1 MAWQDRGI
9 VTSNPVTLKDQ
20 YNSKLVTAADAVKC
34 IQSGNDVVVAFG
46 AAETP
51 ILLDA
56 MANRKDE
63 LRDVRVHQMIPMTP
77 AKYLE
82 PGMEKNFTHVS
93 WFTSGASRN
102 GVQTGRFDIM
112 PNYFYLSP
120 RLFAEYVEVDVLMVT
135 VSPMDRYGFFSFGT
149 SIDYTTTVA
158 QKAKKI
164 ILVVN
169 PNMPRTHGNTFIHV
183 TQADYLVE
191 DNSPLPEIAAKELSP
206 EDIAIGQF
214 VAEHIEDG
222 STLQLGIGKI
232 PNAVAQALLAK
243 KNLGIH
249 SEILTDGMVDLIEA
263 GAVNNNAKS
272 IHFGKAV
279 ACAALGTKKLYNFIN
294 DNPMF
299 ELHPVSYTNNPNI
312 IGKNIKLVS
321 INATVEVDLLGQ
333 CASETIG
340 PVQYSGTGGQVDFV
354 RGAVQAPGGKAF
366 IVLHST
372 AKGKSK
378 IVPMFREGTV
388 ITTSKNDVDYVVTEY
403 GVAKLSGRTFKQR
416 AESLI
421 NIAHPD
427 HRPELREAAK
437 KMGLLL

>member
-1 MAWQDRGI
+1 MAWQDRGF
-9 VTSNPVTLKDQ
+9 VTSNPDLLKDQ
-20 YNSKLVTAADAVKC
+20 YHARLVTAATAVEC
-34 IQSGNDVVVAFG
+34 IKPNNDVVVAFG
-46 AAETP
+46 VAETP
-51 ILLDA
+51 VLLDA
-56 MANRKDE
+56 MANRKDQ
-63 LRDVRVHQMIPMTP
+63 LREVRIHQMIPMRP

-82 PGMEKNFTHVS
+82 PGMDEHFTHVS
-93 WFTSGASRN
+93 WFTSGTSRN
-102 GVQTGRFDIM
+102 GVQSGRFDIM
-112 PNYFYLSP
+112 PNYFSLSP
-120 RLFAEYVEVDVLMVT
+120 RMFAEFIEVDVLMAT
-135 VSPMDRYGFFSFGT
+135 VSPMDKYGFFSFGT

-158 QKAKKI
+158 EKAKKI

-183 TQADYLVE
+183 TQTDFLVE
-191 DNSPLPEIAAKELSP
+191 DDSPLPEIPSLTP
-206 EDIAIGQF
+206 GTEDLAIGQL
-214 VAEHIEDG
+214 VADLIEDG

-232 PNAVAQALLAK
+232 PNAVAQALLTK

-263 GAVNNNAKS
+263 GAVTNNAKS
-272 IHFGKAV
+272 IHRGKAL
-279 ACAALGTKKLYNFIN
+279 ACAALGTKKLYDFLN

-312 IGKNIKLVS
+312 IGKNIKMVS

-340 PVQYSGTGGQVDFV
+340 PIQYSGTGGQVDFV
-354 RGAVQAPGGKAF
+354 RGAVQAPEGKAF

-372 AKGKSK
+372 VKGKSK

-388 ITTSKNDVDYVVTEY
+388 ITTSKNDVDYIVTEY

-416 AESLI
+416 AEALI

-427 HRPELREAAK
+427 HRPELREQAK
-437 KMGLLL
+437 KMGLV

>member
-1 MAWQDRGI
+1 MAWQDRGK
-9 VTSNPVTLKDQ
+9 VTSNPQVLRDQ
-20 YNSKLVTAADAVKC
+20 YNSKLVSAAEAVKG
-34 IQSGNDVVVAFG
+34 IKSDNDVVVAFG
-46 AAETP
+46 VAETP

-56 MANRKDE
+56 MADRKEE
-63 LRDVRVHQMIPMTP
+63 LRDVRIHQMIPMRP
-77 AKYLE
+77 SKYLQ
-82 PGMEKNFTHVS
+82 PGMEKHFSHVS

-120 RLFAEYVEVDVLMVT
+120 RLFAEYIEVDILMAT
-135 VSPMDRYGFFSFGT
+135 VSPMDKFGFFSFGA

-164 ILVVN
+164 MLVVN

-183 TQADYLVE
+183 TQTDYLVE
-191 DNSPLPEIAAKELSP
+191 DDSPLPELPSKDMGP
-206 EDIAIGQF
+206 EDLAIGQH
-214 VAEHIEDG
+214 VAELVEDG

-232 PNAVAQALLAK
+232 PNAVAQALLTK
-243 KNLGIH
+243 QNLGIH
-249 SEILTDGMVDLIEA
+249 SEILTDGMVDLMEA
-263 GAVNNNAKS
+263 GAVTNNAKS
-272 IHFGKAV
+272 IHFGKSL
-279 ACAALGTKKLYNFIN
+279 ACAALGTKRLYDFIN

-299 ELHPVSYTNNPNI
+299 ELHPVSYTNNPNT
-312 IGKNIKLVS
+312 IGKNIKMVS

-340 PVQYSGTGGQVDFV
+340 PIQYSGTGGQVDFV

-372 AKGKSK
+372 VKNKSK

-388 ITTSKNDVDYVVTEY
+388 ITTSKNDVDYIVTEY

-416 AESLI
+416 AEALI

-437 KMGLLL
+437 KMGLL

>member
-1 MAWQDRGI
+1 MAWQDRGN
-9 VTSNPVTLKDQ
+9 VTSNPVLLRDQ
-20 YNSKLVTAADAVKC
+20 YKAKNVSAAEAVKC
-34 IQSGNDVVVAFG
+34 IRPDNDVVIAFG
-46 AAETP
+46 VAETP
-51 ILLDA
+51 VLLDA
-56 MANRKDE
+56 MVSRKDE
-63 LRDVRVHQMIPMTP
+63 LQDVRIHQMIPMRP
-77 AKYLE
+77 AKYLQ
-82 PGMEKNFTHVS
+82 PGMEEHFTHVS
-93 WFTSGASRN
+93 WFTSGASRS

-120 RLFAEYVEVDVLMVT
+120 RLFAEYIEVDVLMAT

-183 TQADYLVE
+183 TQADFVVE
-191 DNSPLPEIAAKELSP
+191 DDAPLPELPAKEPGP
-206 EDIAIGQF
+206 EDMAIGHY
-214 VAEHIEDG
+214 VADLIEDG

-232 PNAVAQALLAK
+232 PNAVAKALLSK
-243 KNLGIH
+243 NNLGIH
-249 SEILTDGMVDLIEA
+249 SEILTDGMVDLMEA

-272 IHFGKAV
+272 IHHGKAL
-279 ACAALGTKKLYNFIN
+279 ACAALGTKKLYDFIN

-312 IGKNIKLVS
+312 IGKNIKMVS

-340 PVQYSGTGGQVDFV
+340 PIQYSGTGGQVDFV
-354 RGAVQAPGGKAF
+354 RGAVQSPGGKAF

-372 AKGKSK
+372 VKNKSR

-388 ITTSKNDVDYVVTEY
+388 ITTSKNDVDYIVTEY
-403 GVAKLSGRTFKQR
+403 GVAKLSGRTLKQR
-416 AESLI
+416 AEALI

-437 KMGLLL
+437 KMGLL

>member
-1 MAWQDRGI
+1 MAWQDRGS
-9 VTSNPVTLKDQ
+9 VTNNLQILKEQ
-20 YNSKLVTAADAVKC
+20 YNSKLVCAAEAVKC
-34 IQSGNDVVVAFG
+34 IKTDNDVVVAFG
-46 AAETP
+46 VAETP
-51 ILLDA
+51 VLLDA
-56 MANRKDE
+56 MADRKGE
-63 LRDVRVHQMIPMTP
+63 LRDVRIHQMIPMRP

-82 PGMEKNFTHVS
+82 PGMEEHFSHVS
-93 WFTSGASRN
+93 WFTSGTTRK

-112 PNYFYLSP
+112 PNYFYQSP
-120 RLFAEYVEVDVLMVT
+120 RLFADYIEVDVLMAT
-135 VSPMDRYGFFSFGT
+135 VSPMDKYGFFSFGA

-183 TQADYLVE
+183 TQADFLVE
-191 DNSPLPEIAAKELSP
+191 DNSPLPELPSIEP
-206 EDIAIGQF
+206 GTEDMAIGQY
-214 VAEHIEDG
+214 VAEFVEDG

-232 PNAVAQALLAK
+232 PNGVAKALLTK

-263 GAVNNNAKS
+263 GAVTNNAKT
-272 IHFGKAV
+272 IHQGKAL
-279 ACAALGTKKLYNFIN
+279 ACAALGTKKLYDFIN

-312 IGKNIKLVS
+312 IGKNNKMVS

-340 PVQYSGTGGQVDFV
+340 PIQYSGTGGQVDFI
-354 RGAVQAPGGKAF
+354 RGSVQAPGGKAF

-372 AKGKSK
+372 VKNKSK
-378 IVPMFREGTV
+378 IVPMFKEGTV

-416 AESLI
+416 AEALI
-421 NIAHPD
+421 NIAHPNHQD
-427 HRPELREAAK
+427 ELREAAK
-437 KMGLLL
+437 KMGLL

>member
-1 MAWQDRGI
+1 MAWQDRGQ
-9 VTSNPVTLKDQ
+9 VTGNPVLLRDQ
-20 YNSKLVTAADAVKC
+20 YNAKLVTADEAVTC

-46 AAETP
+46 VAETP
-51 ILLDA
+51 VLLDA
-56 MANRKDE
+56 MVNRKDE
-63 LRDVRVHQMIPMTP
+63 LRDVRIHQMIPMRKV
-77 AKYLE
+77 KYLE
-82 PGMEKNFTHVS
+82 PGMEEHFTHVS

-102 GVQTGRFDIM
+102 GVQSGRFDIM

-120 RLFAEYVEVDVLMVT
+120 RLFAEYIEVDVLMAT
-135 VSPMDRYGFFSFGT
+135 VSPMDKYGFFSFGT

-169 PNMPRTHGNTFIHV
+169 PHMPRTHGNTFIHV
-183 TQADYLVE
+183 TQADYIVE
-191 DNSPLPEIAAKELSP
+191 DNSPLPELPSKEPGS
-206 EDIAIGQF
+206 EDMAIGQY
-214 VAEHIEDG
+214 VAELIEDG

-232 PNAVAQALLAK
+232 PNAVARALLNK

-263 GAVNNNAKS
+263 GAVTNNAKT
-272 IHFGKAV
+272 IHHGKAV
-279 ACAALGTKKLYNFIN
+279 ACAALGSKKLYDFIN

-312 IGKNIKLVS
+312 IGKNIKMVS

-340 PVQYSGTGGQVDFV
+340 PVQYSGTGGQVDFI

-372 AKGKSK
+372 VKDKSK

-416 AESLI
+416 AEALI

-427 HRPELREAAK
+427 HRAELREAAK
-437 KMGLLL
+437 KMGLL

>member
-1 MAWQDRGI
+1 MAWQNRGQ
-9 VTSNPVTLKDQ
+9 VTGNPALLRDQ
-20 YNSKLVTAADAVKC
+20 YNAKLVTADEAVTC

-46 AAETP
+46 VAETP

-56 MANRKDE
+56 MVNRKDE
-63 LRDVRVHQMIPMTP
+63 LRDVRIHQMIPMR
-77 AKYLE
+77 AVKYLE
-82 PGMEKNFTHVS
+82 PGMEEHFTHVS

-102 GVQTGRFDIM
+102 GVQSGRFDIM

-120 RLFAEYVEVDVLMVT
+120 RLFAEYIEVDVLMAT
-135 VSPMDRYGFFSFGT
+135 VSPMDKYGFFSFGT

-164 ILVVN
+164 ILAVN
-169 PNMPRTHGNTFIHV
+169 PHMPRTHGNTFIHV
-183 TQADYLVE
+183 TQADYIVE
-191 DNSPLPEIAAKELSP
+191 DNSPLPELPAKEPGP
-206 EDIAIGQF
+206 EDIAIGQY
-214 VAEHIEDG
+214 VAELIEDG

-232 PNAVAQALLAK
+232 PNAVARALINK

-263 GAVNNNAKS
+263 GAVTNNAKT
-272 IHFGKAV
+272 IHHGKAV

-312 IGKNIKLVS
+312 IGKNIKMVS

-340 PVQYSGTGGQVDFV
+340 PVQYSGTGGQVDFI

-372 AKGKSK
+372 VKGKSK

-416 AESLI
+416 AEALI

-427 HRPELREAAK
+427 HRAELREAAK
-437 KMGLLL
+437 KMGLL

>member
-1 MAWQDRGI
+1 MAWQDRGN
-9 VTSNPVTLKDQ
+9 VTSNPVLLRDQ
-20 YNSKLVTAADAVKC
+20 YNAKLVTAAEAVTC

-46 AAETP
+46 VAETP
-51 ILLDA
+51 VLLDA
-56 MANRKDE
+56 MVSRKDE
-63 LRDVRVHQMIPMTP
+63 LRDVRIHQMIPMRTV
-77 AKYLE
+77 KYLE
-82 PGMEKNFTHVS
+82 PGMEEHFTHVS

-120 RLFAEYVEVDVLMVT
+120 RLFAEYIEVDVLMAT
-135 VSPMDRYGFFSFGT
+135 VSPMDKYGFFSFGT

-169 PNMPRTHGNTFIHV
+169 PHMPRTHGNTFIHV
-183 TQADYLVE
+183 TQADYIVE
-191 DNSPLPEIAAKELSP
+191 DDSPLPELPAKEPGP
-206 EDIAIGQF
+206 EDLAIGQY
-214 VAEHIEDG
+214 VAELIEDG

-232 PNAVAQALLAK
+232 PNAVAQALLNK
-243 KNLGIH
+243 RNLGIH

-263 GAVNNNAKS
+263 GAVTNNAKS
-272 IHFGKAV
+272 IHHGKAV
-279 ACAALGTKKLYNFIN
+279 ACAALGTRKLYNFIN

-312 IGKNIKLVS
+312 IGKNIKMVS

-372 AKGKSK
+372 VKGKSK

-416 AESLI
+416 AEALI
-421 NIAHPD
+421 SIAHPD
-427 HRPELREAAK
+427 HRAELREAAK
-437 KMGLLL
+437 KMGLL

>member
-1 MAWQDRGI
+1 MVWQDRGM
-9 VTSNPVTLKDQ
+9 VTSNPHLLRDQ
-20 YNSKLVTAADAVKC
+20 YNKKLVSASEAVKP
-34 IQSGNDVVVAFG
+34 IKPDNDVVVAFG
-46 AAETP
+46 VSETP
-51 ILLDA
+51 VLLDA
-56 MANRKDE
+56 MADRKDE
-63 LRDVRVHQMIPMTP
+63 LRDVRIHQMIPMRP
-77 AKYLE
+77 AKYLQ
-82 PGMEKNFTHVS
+82 PGMKQHFTHVS

-120 RLFAEYVEVDVLMVT
+120 RLFAEYIEVDFLMAT
-135 VSPMDRYGFFSFGT
+135 VSPMDRYGFFSFGA

-183 TQADYLVE
+183 TQVDFLVE
-191 DNSPLPEIAAKELSP
+191 DDSPLPELPIKDMMP
-206 EDIAIGQF
+206 EDIAIGQY

-232 PNAVAQALLAK
+232 PNAVAQALLTK
-243 KNLGIH
+243 NNLGIH
-249 SEILTDGMVDLIEA
+249 SEILTDGMVDLMEA
-263 GAVNNNAKS
+263 GAVNNTAKS
-272 IHFGKAV
+272 IHNGKAL
-279 ACAALGTKKLYNFIN
+279 ACAALGTKRLYNFIN

-312 IGKNIKLVS
+312 IGKNIKMVS
-321 INATVEVDLLGQ
+321 VNATVEVDLLGQ

-340 PVQYSGTGGQVDFV
+340 PIQYSGTGGQVDFV
-354 RGAVQAPGGKAF
+354 RGAVQAPGGKTF

-372 AKGKSK
+372 VKNKSK

-388 ITTSKNDVDYVVTEY
+388 ITTSKNDVDYIVTEY

-416 AESLI
+416 AEALI

-427 HRPELREAAK
+427 YRPELREAAK
-437 KMGLLL
+437 KMGIL